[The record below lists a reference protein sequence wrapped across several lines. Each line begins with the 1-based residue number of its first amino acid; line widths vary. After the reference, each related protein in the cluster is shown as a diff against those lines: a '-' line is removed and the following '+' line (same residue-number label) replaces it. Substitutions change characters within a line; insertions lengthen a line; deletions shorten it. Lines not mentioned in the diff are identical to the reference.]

1 MNVNRWR
8 LLIATWLMAMEPSVA
23 SFSRSALWQK
33 SAWICPFGSCPS
45 CLYSFPTDTLPI
57 NPLARICFCCL
68 PQGLWLLH
76 TGIYV
81 HGENDAWERENE
93 SFHWEIFGISWMKNE
108 LHLKGLFE
116 QSHPRSKRGKEMRTE
131 FCQTSHWNEGNSDC
145 MSCVPRKS
153 IPI

>member
-1 MNVNRWR
+1 MW
-8 LLIATWLMAMEPSVA
+8 TGGDYWLQRGWWPWSHQWHPSVDQLCG
-23 SFSRSALWQK
+23 RNLPGSA
-33 SAWICPFGSCPS
+33 PFGSCPS

-116 QSHPRSKRGKEMRTE
+116 QNHPRSKRGKEMRTE